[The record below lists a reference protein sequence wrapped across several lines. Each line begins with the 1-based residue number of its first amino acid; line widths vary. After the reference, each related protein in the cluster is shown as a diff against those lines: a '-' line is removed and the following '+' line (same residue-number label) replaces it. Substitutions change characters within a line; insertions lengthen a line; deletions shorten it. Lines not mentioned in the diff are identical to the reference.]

1 MVKKKNYFLTVFLL
15 YIFALLPVPSFSAEI
30 SKAVDLSGYMQF
42 QYGFTQNDEN
52 SDTDQDGF
60 KVAKARATIKGK
72 PWESVSYGF
81 QIDAAQ
87 APKAIITDAYVGTS
101 FLKPISIK
109 AGQFKTPV
117 SPSYLLSS
125 TKWETI
131 LFPLA
136 INSMTTKRDIGI
148 QASGGFLEKKLNVA
162 AGIFNGAGANNTNT
176 DDSYL
181 FAGQVGVNPVEYVE
195 LSGSIA
201 YYDKDGDGKDEKALI
216 YDGYLSGSYA
226 DAMLKFELMGKQAEE
241 ISTET
246 ETNSLGITVLAAY
259 TIAEKIQPLVR
270 FDWYE
275 PDSDVEEDEKTRITG
290 GINYFI
296 QKHDLKIMANYVHN
310 SESGESIS
318 DDQVLLMTQII
329 FK

>member
-1 MVKKKNYFLTVFLL
+1 MKGTSFTISPVIIAFF
-15 YIFALLPVPSFSAEI
+15 FAGALPTITTAAEI
-30 SKAVDLSGYMQF
+30 NKAVDLSGYLQLL
-42 QYGFTQNDEN
+42 YGFTQNDEN

-101 FLKPISIK
+101 YLKPISIK

-162 AGIFNGAGANNTNT
+162 AGIFNGAGANNANT

-181 FAGQVGVNPVEYVE
+181 LAGQVGVNPVEYVE

-201 YYDKDGDGKDEKALI
+201 YYDKDGKDEKALI

-246 ETNSLGITVLAAY
+246 DTNSLGITVLAAY

-275 PDSDVEEDEKTRITG
+275 PDSDAEEDEKTRITG
-290 GINYFI
+290 GVNYFI